1 MKSYEIT
8 IKLDNSGG
16 GRGAHEAISGT
27 TAPSPS
33 ATASSGQA
41 SQGGGGGGSLKTA
54 LGAVFSYATVK
65 SFATQ
70 QINYSVSLTGLRT
83 GSNELQQKA
92 SFYNQII
99 QKGVGAAETVAAGA
113 AAGGWVGAVIGL
125 GVSTAHTLI
134 GFSQAQNT
142 INLNRTLENRSLEM
156 TRIRA
161 GAQGSRSVSQ

>member
-41 SQGGGGGGSLKTA
+41 SQGGGGSLKTA

>member
-41 SQGGGGGGSLKTA
+41 SQGGGGSLKTA
-54 LGAVFSYATVK
+54 LGAVFSYATIK

-70 QINYSVSLTGLRT
+70 QINYGVSITGLRT

-92 SFYNQII
+92 SFYNQIA
-99 QKGVGAAETVAAGA
+99 QKGLGIAETTLAGFA
-113 AAGGWVGAVIGL
+113 VGNVPGALIGL
-125 GVSTAHTLI
+125 AVSTTHTLI
-134 GFSQAQNT
+134 GFGQAQNT

-161 GAQGSRSVSQ
+161 GAQGSRSVAQ